1 MLLPETWGTHSRD
14 EAGSAKRRKGRREA
28 PAAPPKR
35 RKVVEVET
43 APTEHVDVYDTVSR
57 AISCSRPAVAAALE
71 LDSILSRVPYR
82 EMLEELF
89 GGTGRLP
96 VAVPVVTRAYEESFM
111 RSVAAAGERACAMG
125 ASCECM
131 FVDAGQPFVGTE
143 FVIPME
149 EPSAEN
155 PQLCV
160 LCCRKV
166 TQQLFHEMLFE
177 GVSFRGVIQRYG
189 NVCEHA
195 GEYAR
200 EAMLICPPN
209 GHVHCMPLP
218 IVAHQRNRYSVFVQN
233 GVKFLRQHRVY
244 FEDFA
249 GFREPPGHVPPP
261 SSTAW
266 AQPGSAAR
274 RAPGA

>member
-1 MLLPETWGTHSRD
+1 MLLPETWGTHSR
-14 EAGSAKRRKGRREA
+14 EETGSAKRRKSRREVVV
-28 PAAPPKR
+28 PKR
-35 RKVVEVET
+35 RKVVEAEAVPSEG
-43 APTEHVDVYDTVSR
+43 VDVYDTVSR
-57 AISCSRPAVAAALE
+57 AISCSRPVPPTALE
-71 LDSILSRVPYR
+71 LDTILSRVPYR
-82 EMLEELF
+82 EMLEDLF
-89 GGTGRLP
+89 GGTTRLP
-96 VAVPVVTRAYEESFM
+96 AAVPVITRAYEEGFM
-111 RSVAAAGERACAMG
+111 RSVAAADERPCAMG

-131 FVDAGQPFVGTE
+131 FIDAGQPFVGTE
-143 FVIPME
+143 FVIPGE
-149 EPSAEN
+149 ESQHS
-155 PQLCV
+155 QLCV

-218 IVAHQRNRYSVFVQN
+218 IVAHQRNRYSVFSQN

-244 FEDFA
+244 YEDFA
-249 GFREPPGHVPPP
+249 GFRQPLGHAAPP

-266 AQPGSAAR
+266 ARPDSVAR